1 MAQGENIN
9 QTESGAV
16 RPNGSDYVRQD
27 VFDAHMRRIDERFNS
42 MEILI
47 DKKLTEL
54 RADLD
59 VRFEKIESRFAQVES
74 RFAQVESRF
83 AQVNS
88 RFDAVD
94 TRLHNVETNIYWG
107 FGFFALILAFLT
119 FSPVVKALQN
129 LFKPAVTLE
138 DVERIV
144 QAAIKQAN
152 INKA

>member
-9 QTESGAV
+9 QAESGAV

-59 VRFEKIESRFAQVES
+59 VRFEKIES

>member
-59 VRFEKIESRFAQVES
+59 VRFERIDSRFAQID
-74 RFAQVESRF
+74 
-83 AQVNS
+83 S

>member
-1 MAQGENIN
+1 MPQGENIN
-9 QTESGAV
+9 QAESGAV

-27 VFDAHMRRIDERFNS
+27 VFDAHMRRIDERFDSLEKRMDERFKS

-59 VRFEKIESRFAQVES
+59 VRFERIESRFAQVD
-74 RFAQVESRF
+74 
-83 AQVNS
+83 S

-119 FSPVVKALQN
+119 FSPVVKSLQN

>member
-1 MAQGENIN
+1 MAQVENIN

-16 RPNGSDYVRQD
+16 RPNGADYVRQD

-59 VRFEKIESRFAQVES
+59 VRFEKIES

>member
-9 QTESGAV
+9 QAESGAV

-27 VFDAHMRRIDERFNS
+27 IFDAHMRRIDERFDSLEKRMDERFKS

-54 RADLD
+54 RADLE
-59 VRFEKIESRFAQVES
+59 VRFERIESRFAQVD
-74 RFAQVESRF
+74 
-83 AQVNS
+83 S

-107 FGFFALILAFLT
+107 FGLFALILAFLT
-119 FSPVVKALQN
+119 FSPVVKSLQN

>member
-1 MAQGENIN
+1 MAQA
-9 QTESGAV
+9 ESGAV

-27 VFDAHMRRIDERFNS
+27 VFDAHMRRIDERFDS
-42 MEILI
+42 LEKRMDERFKSIEILI

-59 VRFEKIESRFAQVES
+59 VKFERIDSRFAQVDS
-74 RFAQVESRF
+74 RFAQVD
-83 AQVNS
+83 S

-94 TRLHNVETNIYWG
+94 TRLHNVETNIYFG

-119 FSPVVKALQN
+119 FSPVIKSLKN

>member
-59 VRFEKIESRFAQVES
+59 VRFEKIES

>member
-1 MAQGENIN
+1 MPQGENIN
-9 QTESGAV
+9 QAESGAV

-59 VRFEKIESRFAQVES
+59 VRFEKIES

>member
-1 MAQGENIN
+1 MAQCEKIN
-9 QTESGAV
+9 QAESGAA

-54 RADLD
+54 RADLE
-59 VRFEKIESRFAQVES
+59 VRFERIESRFAQVD
-74 RFAQVESRF
+74 
-83 AQVNS
+83 S

-119 FSPVVKALQN
+119 FSPVVKSLQN

>member
-9 QTESGAV
+9 QAESGAV

-74 RFAQVESRF
+74 RFAQV
-83 AQVNS
+83 NS

-119 FSPVVKALQN
+119 FSPVVKSLQN

>member
-1 MAQGENIN
+1 MPQGENIN
-9 QTESGAV
+9 QAESGAV

-74 RFAQVESRF
+74 RFAQV
-83 AQVNS
+83 NS

-119 FSPVVKALQN
+119 FSPVVKSLQN

>member
-74 RFAQVESRF
+74 RFAQV
-83 AQVNS
+83 NS

-119 FSPVVKALQN
+119 FSPVVKSLQN

>member
-9 QTESGAV
+9 QAESGAV

-27 VFDAHMRRIDERFNS
+27 IFDAHMRRIDERFDSLEKRMDERFKS

-54 RADLD
+54 RADLE
-59 VRFEKIESRFAQVES
+59 VRFERIESRFAQVD
-74 RFAQVESRF
+74 
-83 AQVNS
+83 S

-119 FSPVVKALQN
+119 FSPVVKSLQN

>member
-59 VRFEKIESRFAQVES
+59 VRFERIDSRFAQID
-74 RFAQVESRF
+74 
-83 AQVNS
+83 S

-94 TRLHNVETNIYWG
+94 TRLHNIETNIYWG

-119 FSPVVKALQN
+119 FSPVVKSLQN
-129 LFKPAVTLE
+129 LFKPTVTLE

>member
-1 MAQGENIN
+1 MPQGENIN

-59 VRFEKIESRFAQVES
+59 VRFEKIES